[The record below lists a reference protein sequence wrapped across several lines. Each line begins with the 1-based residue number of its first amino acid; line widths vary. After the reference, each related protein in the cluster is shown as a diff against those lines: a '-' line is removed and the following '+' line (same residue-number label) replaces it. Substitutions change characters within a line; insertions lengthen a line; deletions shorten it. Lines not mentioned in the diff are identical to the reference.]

1 MKITI
6 VDEKHEVSVTLD
18 TASDITELGVALK
31 GLIVAYG
38 FHPDNVDDLF
48 NLERWTEEKQME
60 ERRSDYP
67 KILETLSAIKSEMA
81 KVAAMVE

>member
-38 FHPDNVDDLF
+38 YHPDNVDDLF
-48 NLERWTEEKQME
+48 NLDRWTEE
-60 ERRSDYP
+60 
-67 KILETLSAIKSEMA
+67 
-81 KVAAMVE
+81 

>member
-38 FHPDNVDDLF
+38 
-48 NLERWTEEKQME
+48 
-60 ERRSDYP
+60 
-67 KILETLSAIKSEMA
+67 
-81 KVAAMVE
+81 